1 MPHFKNKSKDYI
13 ISTNFKVMYSTLR
26 KQPEL
31 KKLKEELIWLYQ
43 PRVNYVLGRNPY
55 KRLESFYR
63 DKLNKDLGIDKKLVR
78 SQKIFLK
85 PLGLSLK
92 NAKQEIVASL
102 SQLTFEEFIMLL
114 PQVYLNN
121 RHLHPQLK
129 IFKNRKNIHKLKL
142 ESKTDLDFMNEKLGI
157 NTEIKANTTRKNN
170 FELDWN
176 TAMYKV
182 VNKLYGEDFNFFGYE
197 KISGNV

>member
-31 KKLKEELIWLYQ
+31 KKLKEELIWLYH

-85 PLGLSLK
+85 SVGLSSSSPK
-92 NAKQEIVASL
+92 IEIVEKL
-102 SQLTFEEFIMLL
+102 SKLTFEDFILLL
-114 PQVYLNN
+114 PQVYLKN
-121 RHLHPQLK
+121 RHLHPQVK
-129 IFKNRKNIHKLKL
+129 IFKNRKNIHKLQL
-142 ESKTDLDFMNEKLGI
+142 ESKSDLIFMNEKLGI
-157 NTEIKANTTRKNN
+157 NTNIKANSTAKSK
-170 FELDWN
+170 FKLEWN
-176 TAMYKV
+176 SKIYDL
-182 VNKLYGEDFNFFGYE
+182 VNDLYAEDFDFFGYE
-197 KISGNV
+197 QKK